1 MVSLGPIQGWFQVC
15 WGLVWA
21 IFRPGLKSIYIEFV
35 YGLFGL
41 GEHLF
46 GVGLGFIQ
54 VWFRIYL
61 DFL

>member
-1 MVSLGPIQGWFQVC
+1 
-15 WGLVWA
+15 VWD

-46 GVGLGFIQ
+46 GVGLGFTQ